1 MYIGGFAGIIFSVSS
16 QQVLTFKNLTRKL
29 QHKFHTHE
37 ILNGAAKLESLGVQP
52 ISISLEIQLLKQ
64 LGANVGE
71 TLKTLREACSQGLAD
86 YLIICNENIG
96 LFVIETLEEGDYFWD
111 GKGEV
116 FMATAKLTLKQYNV
130 VGDF

>member
-111 GKGEV
+111 GKGEP
-116 FMATAKLTLKQYNV
+116 FMATVKLTLKQYSPI
-130 VGDF
+130 GDF